1 MSGDSTPQITPRAL
15 DAWVVRIEE
24 AGPGVRRLI
33 LRAAGLFPYRP
44 GQYLSLQHGCGPGR
58 SFSMATAPRPDGLI
72 ELHLRRHPGGVIS
85 AALLDSAVA
94 GDVLRISGP
103 YGGMGWCDA
112 GGAVAMLATGTG
124 IAPLRALLEQAIAEG
139 STAPVTLYWGVR
151 TREQLYLF
159 DELDQWHTRY
169 PGFRFVPVLS
179 APGAGWGGAVGHC
192 QQVAAGEMEF
202 QIFARAYAC
211 GNPAMVEGARRL
223 FAAHGLAGSAF
234 QADAFEPATGA
245 ADPGDAAAAVT
256 ITVDGTSLQARA
268 GQTLLSAIKA
278 AGLPVLSVCGG
289 RQSCGTCLVHLH
301 PDAGVPPPSVTERN
315 LLACLPGV
323 ESHSRLACQIHLSPG
338 LDGLH
343 LRLGPESAAL
353 RTHTLFSTPQLQGES
368 A

>member
-1 MSGDSTPQITPRAL
+1 M
-15 DAWVVRIEE
+15 VRIGE
-24 AGPGVRRLI
+24 AGPGVRRLV
-33 LRAAGLFPYRP
+33 LRAAGPFPYRP
-44 GQYLSLQHGCGPGR
+44 GQYLSLQHGSGPGR
-58 SFSMATAPRPDGLI
+58 SFSMATAPRSGDLDGGLI

-85 AALLDSAVA
+85 AALLDAAVA

-103 YGGMGWCDA
+103 YGGMGWRDA

-124 IAPLRALLEQAIAEG
+124 IAPLRALLEQANDEG
-139 STAPVTLYWGVR
+139 STAPITLYWGAR
-151 TREQLYLF
+151 SRDQLYLF
-159 DELDQWHTRY
+159 DELEQWHTRY
-169 PGFRFVPVLS
+169 PAFRFVPVLS

-192 QQVAAGEMEF
+192 QQVAAEEMEF
-202 QIFARAYAC
+202 RTFNQAYAC
-211 GNPAMVEGARRL
+211 GNPAMVDGARRL
-223 FAAHGLAGSAF
+223 FAAHGLADAAF
-234 QADAFEPATGA
+234 QADAFEPAAGA
-245 ADPGDAAAAVT
+245 TDPGDVDSGDAAAAMT
-256 ITVDGTSLQARA
+256 ITVDGSRLQARA
-268 GQTLLSAIKA
+268 GQTLLTAIKA

-301 PDAGVPPPSVTERN
+301 PGAGVPPPSVTERK